1 MPTAGGCRY
10 PQQQK
15 HALRDV
21 TQDVK
26 RGRAGQRRW
35 PAPFRQPRGG
45 CGYLT
50 LLLRHACREAGEP
63 RPGRREEHGPDPEAG
78 RPLAFVAGM
87 PSAGTVSVLRTR
99 PQIVQARAFL
109 PPISAAGLVACR
121 CRSRAGRCCFSRRRR
136 TPAGG
141 LSRRASGP
149 ARTKALP
156 PAPRRL
162 RKRGKRRQRAR
173 RERRRQKR
181 KSFPRPLHKPPSGPF
196 PQMLPQHRS
205 GRASGRTPAGQEY
218 IINIA

>member
-45 CGYLT
+45 AVILRCCCGTPAGKPGNPGPGGARNMAPIRKPGVLS
-50 LLLRHACREAGEP
+50 RSWRACRP
-63 RPGRREEHGPDPEAG
+63 PGR
-78 RPLAFVAGM
+78 F
-87 PSAGTVSVLRTR
+87 PSSERGHRSCR
-99 PQIVQARAFL
+99 RAPSCRRFR
-109 PPISAAGLVACR
+109 GLVACR

-181 KSFPRPLHKPPSGPF
+181 KSFLRPLHKPPSGPF

-205 GRASGRTPAGQEY
+205 GRASGRTPARQEY

>member
-45 CGYLT
+45 AVILRCCCGTPAGKPGDPGPGGARRMVPIREPGILSRSWRT
-50 LLLRHACREAGEP
+50 CRP
-63 RPGRREEHGPDPEAG
+63 PGRFPSLERGHRSCRRAPSCRRFRRRGWSPAVAARMRGDAVF
-78 RPLAFVAGM
+78 LA
-87 PSAGTVSVLRTR
+87 S
-99 PQIVQARAFL
+99 
-109 PPISAAGLVACR
+109 
-121 CRSRAGRCCFSRRRR
+121 RR

-141 LSRRASGP
+141 LSRRASDP

-181 KSFPRPLHKPPSGPF
+181 KSFLRPLHKPPSGPF
-196 PQMLPQHRS
+196 PQMLP
-205 GRASGRTPAGQEY
+205 
-218 IINIA
+218 

>member
-45 CGYLT
+45 AVILRCCCGT
-50 LLLRHACREAGEP
+50 PAGK
-63 RPGRREEHGPDPEAG
+63 PGNPGPGGARNMAPIRKQG
-78 RPLAFVAGM
+78 
-87 PSAGTVSVLRTR
+87 VLSR
-99 PQIVQARAFL
+99 
-109 PPISAAGLVACR
+109 R

-181 KSFPRPLHKPPSGPF
+181 KSFLRPLHKPPSGPF

-205 GRASGRTPAGQEY
+205 GRASGRTPARQEY